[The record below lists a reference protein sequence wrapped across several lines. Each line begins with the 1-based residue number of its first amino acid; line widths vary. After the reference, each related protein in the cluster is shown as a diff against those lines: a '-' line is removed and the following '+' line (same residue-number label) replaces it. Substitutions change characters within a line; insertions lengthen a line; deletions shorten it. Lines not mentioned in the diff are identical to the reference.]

1 MGEKRRRMYAALMVM
16 DAHIPPASRSHQAL
30 LNSTLALVIAME
42 ICMILI
48 MTAVIT
54 NDNKLMKI
62 HPPTYFDN

>member
-1 MGEKRRRMYAALMVM
+1 MYAALMVM

-54 NDNKLMKI
+54 TTTN
-62 HPPTYFDN
+62 